1 MRLIPLLSA
10 LLSMLFLTGC
20 VYALRPG
27 NTPSQQKLCLKAS
40 SPTNYTVRVAAT
52 NDFPV
57 ATDGRATIDI
67 PTLPR
72 GCDTYLFGF
81 IKLSDGSPE
90 RVPAIHVLKN
100 EKVVRKLSLEKLKK
114 LPTDTDGY
122 HTLDLN

>member
-1 MRLIPLLSA
+1 MRVIPFISA

-40 SPTNYTVRVAAT
+40 SPTDYIVRVADT

-57 ATDGRATIDI
+57 ATDGNVTINI

-81 IKLSDGSPE
+81 IKLNDGSPE
-90 RVPAIHVLKN
+90 RIKAIHVLKD
-100 EKVVRKLSLEKLKK
+100 EKIIRRLSLEKLAQ
-114 LPTDTDGY
+114 LPVDAEGY
-122 HTLDLN
+122 HVLDLK

>member
-10 LLSMLFLTGC
+10 LLAMLFLTGC

-27 NTPSQQKLCLKAS
+27 NNPSQQKLCLHSAS
-40 SPTNYTVRVAAT
+40 PANYIIRVVDT

-57 ATDGRATIDI
+57 AADGRVTINI
-67 PTLPR
+67 PTLRR

-90 RVPAIHVLKN
+90 HLKAIHVLRD
-100 EKVVRKLSLEKLKK
+100 EKIVRKLSLEKLKK
-114 LPTDTDGY
+114 LPTDTEGY
-122 HTLDLN
+122 HTLDLK